1 MKISAGRDLA
11 GYGAVLNETF
21 LGGASWRFQDVGW
34 DSFHVKVGWKILT
47 QNFKIKRNPC
57 LCAAVLTCQWQFF
70 LGALLIVCDARC
82 LGRTSHMSLPDLL
95 TLIRPGVNL
104 LHLSR
109 CLCVFLC
116 FFFGS
121 YLFLSHCFAPH
132 SYALY
137 ALTSLPS
144 KFADYSYDW
153 HSDIHTR
160 LEKQRWLADFF
171 ASTKHRSR
179 FESYDETPEIPNERR
194 NLRAVFTSSWWMV
207 VDFFP
212 PICIFHQFGRV
223 TSLHLFFFT
232 GFRWLVHGWISFQK
246 QVLQVQKR
254 DFTTIFTNIPFGSRN
269 HHKKSSIQGNH
280 LESPKPTMYKWL
292 FQSIGWWFLIFA

>member
-1 MKISAGRDLA
+1 MPDALA
-11 GYGAVLNETF
+11 ERAT
-21 LGGASWRFQDVGW
+21 
-34 DSFHVKVGWKILT
+34 
-47 QNFKIKRNPC
+47 C
-57 LCAAVLTCQWQFF
+57 LSQICLPWFVQEWICST
-70 LGALLIVCDARC
+70 C
-82 LGRTSHMSLPDLL
+82 LG
-95 TLIRPGVNL
+95 V
-104 LHLSR
+104 
-109 CLCVFLC
+109 CVF
-116 FFFGS
+116 FYVFFGS

-160 LEKQRWLADFF
+160 LKKQRWLADFF
-171 ASTKHRSR
+171 ASTKHPSR

-212 PICIFHQFGRV
+212 PIYIFHQFGRV

-232 GFRWLVHGWISFQK
+232 GFRRLVHDWISFQK
-246 QVLQVQKR
+246 QVPQVPTK
-254 DFTTIFTNIPFGSRN
+254 TI
-269 HHKKSSIQGNH
+269 
-280 LESPKPTMYKWL
+280 
-292 FQSIGWWFLIFA
+292 